1 MSLPEPCSHG
11 VSGRQDL
18 VELGVEV
25 VVEVKFIDIRLSLE
39 EDLRADERKESGLF
53 PEKLL
58 IHKASPLAACATI
71 DLDQFHIS
79 KPSRQYHENLRA
91 KRYLIRYSQDVPGVS
106 GVFEV
111 QALYLNFPAGLY
123 ICFGDANG
131 AMARM

>member
-25 VVEVKFIDIRLSLE
+25 VIEVKFIDIRLSLE

-71 DLDQFHIS
+71 DFGQFHTS
-79 KPSRQYHENLRA
+79 GPSRQYHDKFCALR
-91 KRYLIRYSQDVPGVS
+91 GT
-106 GVFEV
+106 
-111 QALYLNFPAGLY
+111 
-123 ICFGDANG
+123 
-131 AMARM
+131 